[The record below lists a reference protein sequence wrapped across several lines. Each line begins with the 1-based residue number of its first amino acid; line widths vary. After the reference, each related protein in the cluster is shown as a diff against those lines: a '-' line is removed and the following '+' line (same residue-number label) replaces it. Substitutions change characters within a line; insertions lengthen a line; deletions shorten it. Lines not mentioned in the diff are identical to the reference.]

1 MGSAALLWPD
11 QEADPF
17 AALFDGAASAPR
29 ARGPLALTPPAAWRE
44 WLPALFPQH
53 VRFPFAERHEAFW
66 DWVWSI
72 ELEASPRPFIAIW
85 PRGGA
90 KSTSAELAVAALGLR
105 GKRKYVLYVRETQ
118 EQADKS
124 VANIAA
130 LLESKAVSSYYPEHA
145 GRMMSKFGT
154 SRGWRRNRLRTSGG
168 LTVDAIGLDTAA
180 RGVKVEEQRPDLEIY
195 DDIDDKHDSAGATAR
210 KIKTITT
217 SLLPAGSSNSAT
229 LGIQNLIIPD
239 GVFSR
244 LADGR
249 ADFLSERIVSG
260 PYPAV
265 HGLETKQIEDEETGV
280 RVAIITAG
288 TATWEGQNL
297 AVCQHDI
304 NKFGL
309 GAFLQ
314 ECQHDVSARKEGLAL
329 KFDTGDHG
337 NLEDLT
343 DEDVKELV
351 KMGRVFAGLDF
362 GAWRFAFTLYAVD
375 RGGVVFAVDE
385 HFSQREEL
393 GTRARALIALCDKWG
408 IKQLPIW
415 GDAAN
420 PQDIMEINSAFKKL
434 GSKLRV
440 VAVAMANKIRAA
452 SVERINKLLVARAFL
467 VRRTIGNH
475 LQWREGFN
483 AASAGTEMKGSRLL
497 WEIGKWAYP
506 IPQEGKAQA
515 QDPDDHTADGAD
527 GIASMRYAL
536 MSWLK
541 PARKEDQPENVDPMD
556 PEILAHM
563 GKQTLGQA
571 KDAMKKQRK
580 MFLKQLGL

>member
-11 QEADPF
+11 AETDPF
-17 AALFDGAASAPR
+17 ASVWDEVVSAPKR
-29 ARGPLALTPPAAWRE
+29 SLALAPPTEWRE
-44 WLPALFPQH
+44 WLAALFPQH
-53 VRFPFAERHEAFW
+53 VRFPFADRHIAFW
-66 DWVWSI
+66 EWVWSI
-72 ELEASPRPFIAIW
+72 ELESSPRPFIAIW

-130 LLESKAVSSYYPEHA
+130 LLESKAVATYYPDHA
-145 GRMMSKFGT
+145 DRMVSKFGN
-154 SRGWRRNRLRTSGG
+154 SRGWRRNRLRTAGG

-217 SLLPAGSSNSAT
+217 SLLPAGSSNAAT

-249 ADFLSERIVSG
+249 ADFLTERIVSG

-265 HGLETKQIEDEETGV
+265 HDLTTEKVEDEETGTV
-280 RVAIITAG
+280 QDIITGGEAS
-288 TATWEGQNL
+288 WQGQDL
-297 AVCQHDI
+297 DVCQHDI

-309 GAFLQ
+309 AAFLQ

-329 KFDTGDHG
+329 KFDSQDNG
-337 NLEDLT
+337 NLVDLT
-343 DEDVKELV
+343 DADVRELV
-351 KMGRVFAGLDF
+351 KMGRIFGGLDF

-375 RGGVVFAVDE
+375 RGGVVYAIDE
-385 HFSQREEL
+385 YFSQREEL
-393 GTRARALIALCDKWG
+393 GTRAKALIDLCATWG
-408 IKQLPIW
+408 ITTMIPIW

-420 PQDIMEINSAFKKL
+420 PQDIMEINSAFKKH

-452 SVERINKLLVARAFL
+452 SVERINKLLVSRAFL
-467 VRRTIGNH
+467 VRRTIGNA
-475 LQWREGFN
+475 LKWREGFN
-483 AASAGTEMKGSRLL
+483 AGSAGTEMQGSRLL

-515 QDPDDHTADGAD
+515 QDPDDHTADGGDA
-527 GIASMRYAL
+527 IASMRYAL

-541 PARKEDQPENVDPMD
+541 PARKEEQPEHVDIHD
-556 PEILAHM
+556 PAILDHM
-563 GKQTLGQA
+563 GKQTLAQA
-571 KDAMKKQRK
+571 KDQMKKRRK
-580 MFLKQLGL
+580 VFLKQLGF

>member
-1 MGSAALLWPD
+1 MPGAALLWPD
-11 QEADPF
+11 QETDPF
-17 AALFDGAASAPR
+17 AAMFDGAAAPASR
-29 ARGPLALTPPAAWRE
+29 PLALEPPEDWQP
-44 WLPALFPQH
+44 WLTTLFPQH
-53 VRFPFAERHEAFW
+53 VRFPFAERHVEFW
-66 DWVWSI
+66 EWVWSI
-72 ELEASPRPFIAIW
+72 ETDSAPRPFIAIW

-130 LLESKAVSSYYPEHA
+130 LLESKAVESYYPEH
-145 GRMMSKFGT
+145 GDRKVSKFGA

-168 LTVDAIGLDTAA
+168 FTVDAIGLDTAA
-180 RGVKVEEQRPDLEIY
+180 RGVKVEEQRPDLIIL
-195 DDIDDKHDSAGATAR
+195 DDIDAKHDSAGATAR

-217 SLLPAGSSNSAT
+217 SILPAGSSNVAV
-229 LGIQNLIIPD
+229 LAIQNLIIPD

-265 HGLETKQIEDEETGV
+265 EGLETQWVEDEETGTRRAV
-280 RVAIITAG
+280 ITAG
-288 TATWEGQNL
+288 EATWEGQNL
-297 AVCQHDI
+297 DVCQRNIDT
-304 NKFGL
+304 FGL
-309 GAFLQ
+309 AAFLQ
-314 ECQHDVSARKEGLAL
+314 ESQHDVSARKEGLAL
-329 KFDTGDHG
+329 KFESGDNG
-337 NLEDLT
+337 NLVDLT
-343 DEDVKELV
+343 DADVKELV
-351 KMGRVFAGLDF
+351 KMGRVFAGQDF

-375 RGGVVFAVDE
+375 RGGVVFAIDE
-385 HFSQREEL
+385 YFSQREEL
-393 GTRARALIALCDKWG
+393 MTRAKAIIALCDRWA
-408 IKQLPIW
+408 IKQLLIQ

-420 PQDIMEINSAFKKL
+420 PQDILELNAAFKKL

-440 VAVAMANKIRAA
+440 IAVAMENKRRAA
-452 SVERINKLLVARAFL
+452 SVERINKLLVAGAFL
-467 VRRTIGNH
+467 IRRTIGNH
-475 LQWREGFN
+475 LLWREGFN
-483 AASAGTEMKGSRLL
+483 AGSAGTEMKGSRLL

-527 GIASMRYAL
+527 AIASMRYAL

-541 PARKEDQPENVDPMD
+541 PAKGADQPDNVDPQD
-556 PEILAHM
+556 PEILQHM

-571 KDAMKKQRK
+571 KDQMKKQRK
-580 MFLKQLGL
+580 MFLKTLGF

>member
-11 QEADPF
+11 QETDPF
-17 AALFDGAASAPR
+17 AELFDGAAHAPNR
-29 ARGPLALTPPAAWRE
+29 RPLTLEAPTEWRGWLTS
-44 WLPALFPQH
+44 LFPQH
-53 VRFPFAERHEAFW
+53 VKFKFADRHEAFW
-66 DWVWSI
+66 EWVWSI
-72 ELEASPRPFIAIW
+72 ELDSAPRPFIAIW

-130 LLESKAVSSYYPEHA
+130 LLESKSVASYYPEH
-145 GRMMSKFGT
+145 GDRMVSKFGN
-154 SRGWRRNRLRTSGG
+154 SRGWRRNRLRTAGG

-217 SLLPAGSSNSAT
+217 SLLPAGSSNAAT

-249 ADFLSERIVSG
+249 ADFLAERIVSG

-265 HGLETKQIEDEETGV
+265 EGLETQWEEDEETGTRQAV
-280 RVAIITAG
+280 ITAG
-288 TATWEGQNL
+288 VATWDGQNL
-297 AVCQHDI
+297 DVCQRDI

-329 KFDTGDHG
+329 KFDNQDNG

-343 DEDVKELV
+343 DADVRELV
-351 KMGRVFAGLDF
+351 KMGRVFGGLDF

-375 RGGVVFAVDE
+375 RAGVVFAIDE
-385 HFSQREEL
+385 YFSQREEL
-393 GTRARALIALCDKWG
+393 GTRAKALIELCAKWG
-408 IKQLPIW
+408 ITTMIPIW

-420 PQDIMEINSAFKKL
+420 PQDIMEINSAFRKL

-440 VAVAMANKIRAA
+440 VAVAMANKIRGA

-467 VRRTIGNH
+467 IRRTIGNH
-475 LQWREGFN
+475 LVWREGFN
-483 AASAGTEMKGSRLL
+483 AGSAGTEMKGSRLL

-506 IPQEGKAQA
+506 IPEEGKAQK

-541 PARKEDQPENVDPMD
+541 PAKKEDQPEHVDIHD
-556 PEILAHM
+556 PQILEHM

-571 KDAMKKQRK
+571 KEQMKKNRK
-580 MFLKQLGL
+580 LFLKQLGF

>member
-1 MGSAALLWPD
+1 MGSAAFLWPD
-11 QEADPF
+11 QETDPF
-17 AALFDGAASAPR
+17 ATLFDGAAHAPDR
-29 ARGPLALTPPAAWRE
+29 RPLTLEAPPDWHGWLTS
-44 WLPALFPQH
+44 LFPQH
-53 VRFPFAERHEAFW
+53 VKFKFADRHEAFW
-66 DWVWSI
+66 EWVWEI
-72 ELEASPRPFIAIW
+72 ESESSPRPFVGIW

-90 KSTSAELAVAALGLR
+90 KSTSAELAVPALGVR
-105 GKRKYVLYVRETQ
+105 GKRKYALYVRETQ

-124 VANIAA
+124 VANVAA
-130 LLESKAVSSYYPEHA
+130 LLESKSIANYYPAH
-145 GRMMSKFGT
+145 GDRMLSKFGD

-180 RGVKVEEQRPDLEIY
+180 RGVKVEEQRPDLIIL
-195 DDIDDKHDSAGATAR
+195 DDIDDKHDTAGATAR

-217 SLLPAGSSNSAT
+217 SILPAGSSNAAI
-229 LGIQNLIIPD
+229 LAIQNLIIPD

-249 ADFLSERIVSG
+249 ADFLAERIVSG

-265 HGLETKQIEDEETGV
+265 EGLETQWVEDEETGA
-280 RVAIITAG
+280 RRAMITQG
-288 TATWEGQNL
+288 EATWEGQDL
-297 AVCQHDI
+297 AVCQRNIDL
-304 NKFGL
+304 FGL
-309 GAFLQ
+309 SAFLQ
-314 ECQHDVSARKEGLAL
+314 ESQHDVSARKEGLAL

-343 DEDVKELV
+343 DDDVRELV
-351 KMGRVFAGLDF
+351 KMGRIFGGLDF

-393 GTRARALIALCDKWG
+393 GTRAKALIALCTKWG
-408 IKQLPIW
+408 ITQLPIW

-467 VRRTIGNH
+467 IRRTIGNH
-475 LQWREGFN
+475 LQWREGYN
-483 AASAGTEMKGSRLL
+483 AGSAGTEMKGSRLL

-527 GIASMRYAL
+527 CIASMRYAL

-541 PARKEDQPENVDPMD
+541 PAKKEDQPENVDPMD

-580 MFLKQLGL
+580 LFLKQLGL

>member
-1 MGSAALLWPD
+1 
-11 QEADPF
+11 
-17 AALFDGAASAPR
+17 
-29 ARGPLALTPPAAWRE
+29 
-44 WLPALFPQH
+44 
-53 VRFPFAERHEAFW
+53 
-66 DWVWSI
+66 
-72 ELEASPRPFIAIW
+72 
-85 PRGGA
+85 
-90 KSTSAELAVAALGLR
+90 
-105 GKRKYVLYVRETQ
+105 
-118 EQADKS
+118 
-124 VANIAA
+124 
-130 LLESKAVSSYYPEHA
+130 
-145 GRMMSKFGT
+145 
-154 SRGWRRNRLRTSGG
+154 
-168 LTVDAIGLDTAA
+168 
-180 RGVKVEEQRPDLEIY
+180 VKVEEQRPDLEIY

-217 SLLPAGSSNSAT
+217 SLLPAGSSNAAT

-249 ADFLSERIVSG
+249 ADFLTERIVSG

-265 HGLETKQIEDEETGV
+265 HALETVKVEDEETGTWQDV
-280 RVAIITAG
+280 ITG
-288 TATWEGQNL
+288 GEATWEGQGL
-297 AVCQHDI
+297 EVCQRDI

-309 GAFLQ
+309 AAFLQ
-314 ECQHDVSARKEGLAL
+314 ECQHDVKARKEGLAL
-329 KFDTGDHG
+329 KFESGDNG
-337 NLEDLT
+337 NLVDLT
-343 DEDVKELV
+343 DADVKELV
-351 KMGRVFAGLDF
+351 KMGRIFGGLDF

-375 RGGVVFAVDE
+375 RGGVVFAIDE
-385 HFSQREEL
+385 YFSQKEEL
-393 GTRARALIALCDKWG
+393 GTRAKALIALCDKWD

-440 VAVAMANKIRAA
+440 VAVAMANKIRSA

-467 VRRTIGNH
+467 IRRTIGNH
-475 LQWREGFN
+475 LVWREGFN
-483 AASAGTEMKGSRLL
+483 AGSAGTEMKGSRLL

-506 IPQEGKAQA
+506 IPEEGKAQK

-541 PARKEDQPENVDPMD
+541 PAKKEDQPEHVDIHD
-556 PEILAHM
+556 PQILEHM

-571 KDAMKKQRK
+571 KEQMKKNRK
-580 MFLKQLGL
+580 LFLKQLGF